1 MKTVLIVIVLS
12 ISITLSFAE
21 GNTGKAPH
29 FEQKKVEVLK
39 HTDQRIARNQEER
52 SGVQAAANLDALK
65 ACREKFKAE
74 MKSDRQVAK

>member
-39 HTDQRIARNQEER
+39 HNDQ
-52 SGVQAAANLDALK
+52 
-65 ACREKFKAE
+65 
-74 MKSDRQVAK
+74 